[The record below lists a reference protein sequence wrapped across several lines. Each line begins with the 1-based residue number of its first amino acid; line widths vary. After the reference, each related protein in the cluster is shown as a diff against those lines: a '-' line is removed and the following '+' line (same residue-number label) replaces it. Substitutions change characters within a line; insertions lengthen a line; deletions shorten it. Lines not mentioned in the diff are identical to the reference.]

1 LAVFEPLDSNQ
12 NQTDTHIGRIKKR
25 FFPTLLFASLHFK
38 QIEADSISQ
47 IVSYRLHGMF
57 IETLFL
63 HNRNSYPMNI
73 LKRKNRTGDK
83 IMFYYDFGRGA
94 GQRPAT
100 GIFIYAKPKDQIQR
114 NHNKEALALLETKK
128 SQVIIEKQA
137 IGSAFIPSH
146 KFKMNFIEY
155 YEEYVEQN
163 KRKKNR
169 HLSNSLKQ
177 FKLFIKSDFIA
188 PIDITEN
195 FCKRFRQYLL
205 DKFTGETP
213 GGYYARFKW
222 VVKAATS
229 DGYFINNPTEK
240 VFAKSNPS
248 AKLKENLEVDE
259 YLKLLNTP
267 CKNEEVKAAFIFCC
281 YTGLRWVDV
290 KKLEWNDINNGV
302 LTTRIIQ
309 AKTGRPVTL
318 TLHEIAKSILDDQ
331 RAKAEASIKQMRFV
345 FALPTANGANKIL
358 NEWLR
363 ATGIEKHVTWS
374 CARLSFSI
382 LLQDRNVDDATVAY
396 LMGHTTT
403 DQVRKTY
410 KRHRPK
416 NQFETINQLP
426 SPDIKPHFLKL
437 VS

>member
-1 LAVFEPLDSNQ
+1 
-12 NQTDTHIGRIKKR
+12 
-25 FFPTLLFASLHFK
+25 
-38 QIEADSISQ
+38 
-47 IVSYRLHGMF
+47 MF
-57 IETLFL
+57 IEQLFL
-63 HNRNSYPMNI
+63 HNQNRYPMNI
-73 LKRKNRTGDK
+73 LKRKNRIGDK
-83 IMFYYDFGRGA
+83 IIFYYDFGRGA

-114 NHNKEALALLETKK
+114 NHNKEALTLLETKK

-146 KFKMNFIEY
+146 KFKTNFVEY

-163 KRKKNR
+163 KRKANR

-177 FKLFIKSDFIA
+177 FKLFINSDFIA

-195 FCKRFRQYLL
+195 FCKRFRQFLL

-222 VVKAATS
+222 VVNAAAS
-229 DGYFINNPTEK
+229 DGYFTKNPTEK
-240 VFAKSNPS
+240 IFAKSNPS
-248 AKLKENLEVDE
+248 AKLKENLEVEE
-259 YLKLLNTP
+259 YLKMIETP
-267 CKNEEVKAAFIFCC
+267 CKNEDVKAAFIFSC
-281 YTGLRWVDV
+281 YTGLRWVDA
-290 KKLEWNDINNGV
+290 KKLEWKDIKDGV

-318 TLHEIAKSILDDQ
+318 TLHEIAKSILEKQ
-331 RAKAEASIKQMRFV
+331 RTKAEASNKGIQFV

-358 NEWLR
+358 NEWLKS
-363 ATGIEKHVTWS
+363 AAINKHVTWS

-416 NQFETINQLP
+416 NQSETISQLP
-426 SPDIKPHFLKL
+426 HPDMTSHFLKL

>member
-1 LAVFEPLDSNQ
+1 
-12 NQTDTHIGRIKKR
+12 
-25 FFPTLLFASLHFK
+25 
-38 QIEADSISQ
+38 
-47 IVSYRLHGMF
+47 
-57 IETLFL
+57 
-63 HNRNSYPMNI
+63 MNL
-73 LKRKNRTGDK
+73 LKRENRTGDK

-94 GQRPAT
+94 GQRPST
-100 GIFIYAKPKDQIQR
+100 GIFIYKKPKDQIQR
-114 NHNKEALALLETKK
+114 NHNKEAIALLETKK
-128 SQVIIEKQA
+128 SQAIIEKQA
-137 IGSAFIPSH
+137 IGSSYIPSH
-146 KFKMNFIEY
+146 KFKTNFLEY
-155 YEEYVEQN
+155 YQEYVEQN
-163 KRKKNR
+163 KRKANR

-177 FKLFIKSDFIA
+177 FKLFIKDDFIA
-188 PIDITEN
+188 PIDINEN

-222 VVKAATS
+222 VVNAATS
-229 DGYFINNPTEK
+229 DGYFLKNPTEN

-248 AKLKENLEVDE
+248 VRLKENLEVNE
-259 YLKLLNTP
+259 YLMLLNAP
-267 CKNEEVKAAFIFCC
+267 CINQEVRAAFIFSC

-290 KKLEWNDINNGV
+290 KKLEWNDIKDGV

-318 TLHEIAKSILDDQ
+318 TLHEVAKSVLENQ
-331 RAKAEASIKQMRFV
+331 RAKAQTFNKQRQFV
-345 FALPTANGANKIL
+345 FNLPTANGANKIL
-358 NEWLR
+358 VQWLNS
-363 ATGIEKHVTWS
+363 AGIDKHVTWS

-403 DQVRKTY
+403 AQVRKTY

-416 NQFETINQLP
+416 DQTETISQLP
-426 SPDIKPHFLKL
+426 SPEQVPHFLKM